1 MGKTV
6 PIANE
11 NEILNHIF
19 DLIQI
24 KGVRQTDLANYLGV
38 SKNTITR
45 WKTHNIKSYM
55 KYIDKMAEYFDVT
68 QEQLLHPDKA
78 MVHDTFLSP
87 DELNIIRHYRKIKKD
102 NMKALIKHIVITIA
116 DNDL

>member
-6 PIANE
+6 QIANE
-11 NEILNHIF
+11 NEILNNIF
-19 DLIQI
+19 DLIKI
-24 KGVRQTDLANYLGV
+24 KGVRQTDLASYLGV

-87 DELNIIRHYRKIKKD
+87 DEFNIIQNYRKIKKE
-102 NMKALIKHIVITIA
+102 NIKSLMEHIMITMA
-116 DNDL
+116 DNES